1 VANDGHQNLLS
12 YRTSVQ
18 LGIVNIINKIEESQ
32 IVGLYKKYP
41 NIFSGKLGKL
51 KDEVFEIITDP
62 SIKPTQQK
70 LRKVPRQLQEEV
82 TS

>member
-1 VANDGHQNLLS
+1 MS

-32 IVGLYKKYP
+32 IAGLYKKYP
-41 NIFSGKLGKL
+41 TIFSGKLGKL
-51 KDEVFEIITDP
+51 KEEIFEIITDP

-70 LRKVPRQLQEEV
+70 LRKIPKQLQDEV
-82 TS
+82 